1 MLSAIA
7 DYLREKAQAEK
18 KARRK
23 GFG

>member
-1 MLSAIA
+1 MLAAIA
-7 DYLREKAQAEK
+7 DYLKEKAQAEK

>member
-1 MLSAIA
+1 MLTAIA
-7 DYLREKAQAEK
+7 DYLKEKAQAEK